1 METLFLLFSATISI
15 ILLYLLYK
23 MQKKQNNLQNE
34 IDLEQR
40 VLAAEAKGVNI

>member
-1 METLFLLFSATISI
+1 
-15 ILLYLLYK
+15 
-23 MQKKQNNLQNE
+23 MQNKFGDMWVNNLQNE